1 VCKLLSMA
9 SSCGA
14 TLFMTLMATWQLL
27 LARYSRM
34 EDVITLTTVAN
45 NLKRPDLDDVLGPFS
60 NLVAL
65 RIDLSGEQPPTFF
78 SLVRPCSIFLSQDLI
93 GIRGILKPMPNVLT
107 AAACRRTNFQTAAW
121 QGEGGDTERAGTFG
135 AALQGGPGRIVAER
149 RRCQ

>member
-1 VCKLLSMA
+1 MSKLSSMA

-45 NLKRPDLDDVLGPFS
+45 NLKRPDLDDVLGPFG

-65 RIDLSGEQPPTFF
+65 RTDLSGEQPPT
-78 SLVRPCSIFLSQDLI
+78 SSPWCVHAASSYLRIKYGSEASLSQ
-93 GIRGILKPMPNVLT
+93 RQM
-107 AAACRRTNFQTAAW
+107 C
-121 QGEGGDTERAGTFG
+121 
-135 AALQGGPGRIVAER
+135 
-149 RRCQ
+149 

>member
-1 VCKLLSMA
+1 MSKLSSMA

-65 RIDLSGEQPPTFF
+65 RTDLSGEQPPAFF
-78 SLVRPCSIFLSQDLI
+78 SLVRPCSIFLSQDEI
-93 GIRGILKPMPNVLT
+93 WIRGILEPAPNVLT
-107 AAACRRTNFQTAAW
+107 AAACRRTNFQAAAW
-121 QGEGGDTERAGTFG
+121 QGEGGGPERAGTFG

-149 RRCQ
+149 Q